1 MLPPEGRRATSPGR
15 VRRWLAAHTD
25 SWSVRA
31 ARALTYRA
39 TAVLHTENHDPAT
52 NGELRV
58 LRCLGREARVLLDVG
73 AHRGTWALAAA
84 EACPNAVVHCLEIA
98 LPTRCEL
105 RRRTDGHPQIVVPG
119 HGLLGAPGVAR
130 LKHYVA
136 DDRLSS
142 VVDYPHEL
150 HANWREEPVETG
162 DRYLTQSGI
171 DHVDL
176 LKIDTEGADL
186 LVLQGFGESLSAGR
200 IAAVQFEYGFA
211 AILSGALLERFH
223 ALLAPAGYVIGRVL
237 PTRVDFRPYRLSDER
252 FFGPNFLAVRRDRH
266 ELVAVLAGRK
276 GGRAPG
282 RGATTR

>member
-15 VRRWLAAHTD
+15 VRRWIAAHTD
-25 SWSVRA
+25 SRSVRA

-58 LRCLGREARVLLDVG
+58 LRCLGLQARVLLDVG
-73 AHRGTWALAAA
+73 ANRGTWALAAA
-84 EACPNAVVHCLEIA
+84 EACPHAVVHCLEIA
-98 LPTRCEL
+98 FPTRSEL
-105 RRRTDGHPQIVVPG
+105 RKRTRGHPRIVVPD
-119 HGLLGAPGVAR
+119 HGLLDAYGVAR

-142 VVDYPHEL
+142 VVDYPHAL
-150 HANWREEPVETG
+150 HATWREEPVETG
-162 DRYLTQSGI
+162 DRYLAQNGL

-186 LVLQGFGESLSAGR
+186 LVLQGFSGALSGGR
-200 IAAVQFEYGFA
+200 ITAVQFEYGFA
-211 AILSGALLERFH
+211 AVLSGALLERFH
-223 ALLAPAGYVIGRVL
+223 ALLAPSGYVMGRVL
-237 PTRVDFRPYRLSDER
+237 PKRVDFRPYGLSDER

-266 ELVAVLAGRK
+266 ELVAMLAGR
-276 GGRAPG
+276 
-282 RGATTR
+282 